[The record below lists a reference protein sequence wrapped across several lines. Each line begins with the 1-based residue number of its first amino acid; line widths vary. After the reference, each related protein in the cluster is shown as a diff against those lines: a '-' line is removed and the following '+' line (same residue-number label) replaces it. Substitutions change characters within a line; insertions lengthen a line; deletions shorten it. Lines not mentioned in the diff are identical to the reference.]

1 LETQR
6 LRSASDIE
14 HIGRYLPRGVQRAL
28 WQCVRPNA
36 ALKYDGNR
44 MPMPG
49 AALDEVLTANLIPAR
64 VVSELG
70 APEGHFIG
78 RYGDALMLMIK
89 LQPAVDQLE
98 RGLLTSDITEGERVA
113 PSVRA
118 MAFDSA
124 LNNDVE
130 DIRATIADSG
140 AGHGIVRAERLRWLI
155 RSDRF
160 YVAPLRKRS
169 FEESFRDRVS
179 VGRAVNKDVVLRHP
193 NVSKLHAWF
202 ELDEHGGVYIADADS
217 SNGTWLNHQRLPAR
231 ELTQLNAGQH
241 LRFGS
246 VEAIVCSAAALWHA
260 VHR

>member
-1 LETQR
+1 
-6 LRSASDIE
+6 
-14 HIGRYLPRGVQRAL
+14 VQRAL
-28 WQCVRPNA
+28 EQHVRRKV
-36 ALKYDGNR
+36 ALKYDGKS
-44 MPMPG
+44 MT
-49 AALDEVLTANLIPAR
+49 AVIDEVLTANLIPAR
-64 VVSELG
+64 VVTELST
-70 APEGHFIG
+70 PEGHFVG

-98 RGLLTSDITEGERVA
+98 RGLLTNDITQGERVP

-118 MAFDSA
+118 MAFDTA

-140 AGHGIVRAERLRWLI
+140 AGPGIVRAERMRWLI

-179 VGRAVNKDVVLRHP
+179 VGRAVDKDVVLRHP

-202 ELDEHGGVYIADADS
+202 ELDEHGGVYIADAES